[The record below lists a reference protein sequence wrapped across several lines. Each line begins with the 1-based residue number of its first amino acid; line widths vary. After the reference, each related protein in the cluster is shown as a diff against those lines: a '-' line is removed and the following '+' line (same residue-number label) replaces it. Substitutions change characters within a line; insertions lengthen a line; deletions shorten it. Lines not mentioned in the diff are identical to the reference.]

1 MPEERIR
8 KMFCPNCGKENPDG
22 VAFCGGCGMTLAAAA
37 APTAPA
43 PEAAPAAPVES
54 APDTAPAA
62 PVPEAAPAAEAAP
75 EAAPAAPAAPAAQPA
90 PEAKPKEP
98 SSMLPFGDHFKNI
111 FKAATHPLTGPAEI
125 APQYE
130 KIGNALI
137 LTAIVVV
144 VISVISSCIDI
155 PMYLIRIARYK
166 EELSSRTFRELYGAG
181 EIAWQ
186 IVKYSVYPFIYYA
199 IRTFGMAGVFML
211 AGLIL
216 KENFSFPRLLAIASL
231 SVAPAYLVS
240 EVCTSI
246 FGLIPYVRF
255 GSIFSVATY
264 AYFLIMLFEG
274 MRAETKLKGNKY
286 GFVFIICLTIVGY
299 VAGFF

>member
-1 MPEERIR
+1 MKLLPIQLLQHLLLRQHLQLKQLLKQLPQHLQLPLHSLLLR
-8 KMFCPNCGKENPDG
+8 LSPRNRLQCF
-22 VAFCGGCGMTLAAAA
+22 L
-37 APTAPA
+37 
-43 PEAAPAAPVES
+43 S
-54 APDTAPAA
+54 A
-62 PVPEAAPAAEAAP
+62 
-75 EAAPAAPAAPAAQPA
+75 
-90 PEAKPKEP
+90 
-98 SSMLPFGDHFKNI
+98 FKNI

>member
-1 MPEERIR
+1 
-8 KMFCPNCGKENPDG
+8 MFCPNCGKENPDG
-22 VAFCGGCGMTLAAAA
+22 VAFCGGCGMSLAAAA
-37 APTAPA
+37 T
-43 PEAAPAAPVES
+43 EAAPVA
-54 APDTAPAA
+54 
-62 PVPEAAPAAEAAP
+62 EAAPAAEAAP
-75 EAAPAAPAAPAAQPA
+75 VEPAPEAAPEAPAAEAATAAPDAAPVAPAAPEAPAAQ
-90 PEAKPKEP
+90 PKEP
-98 SSMLPFGDHFKNI
+98 SSMLPFGQHFKNI
-111 FKAATHPLTGPAEI
+111 IKAATHPLTGPAEI
-125 APQYE
+125 APEYE
-130 KIGNALI
+130 KIGNAII
-137 LTAIVVV
+137 LAAIVVV
-144 VISVISSCIDI
+144 IISVVGSCIDI
-155 PMYLIRIARYK
+155 PLYLIRLARYK
-166 EELSSRTFRELYGAG
+166 SELSSRTFRELYGAG

-231 SVAPAYLVS
+231 SIAPAYLVS
-240 EVCTSI
+240 EVCISI